1 MTVFKISKLIS
12 FSNNMSL
19 TTVKEAL
26 EIVVNNSQNFGI
38 EEVDFLSA
46 SGRVL
51 KENIFADRDF
61 PPFDRVSMDGIAISS
76 EAFKNGQR
84 TFKIEGIQAAG
95 SEQLTLQN
103 PANCMEAM
111 TGAVLPKN
119 ADAVIQY
126 ELLTI
131 ENGIATINLD
141 AVKSFQN
148 IHLKGTDKKQGDLL
162 IKENTKVSP
171 AEIGVFA
178 TVGKSTVKVAKQPKV
193 IIVSTGNEL
202 VEVGENPA
210 DHQIRRSNV
219 FTIVSLL
226 EKLHLK
232 AETLHILDDKE
243 VLLTKIES
251 LLNNYDVLI
260 FSGAVSKGKFDFIP
274 QVLNEL
280 GVKKL
285 FHQVKQRPG
294 KPFWFGRK
302 GEKTIFAFPGNP
314 VSTFVNCIKYFN
326 PWYYKSVG
334 LKFENEQQAILSE
347 DFYFKPEMTYFL
359 QVKLNQVEGKLWATP
374 ISGKGSGD
382 LANLA
387 DADAFLELPDNRS
400 NFTKGEVFP
409 VIIYR

>member
-1 MTVFKISKLIS
+1 MDLIK
-12 FSNNMSL
+12 
-19 TTVKEAL
+19 VKEAL
-26 EIVVNNSQNFGI
+26 EIVVNNSENFGI
-38 EEVDFLSA
+38 EEVDFLNS

-51 KENIFADRDF
+51 KESIFADRDF

-76 EAFKNGQR
+76 EAFNNGQR

-95 SEQLTLQN
+95 SPQLTLQN
-103 PANCMEAM
+103 PSNCMEAM

-119 ADAVIQY
+119 TDAVIQY

-131 ENGIATINLD
+131 ENGIASVHLE

-162 IKENTKVSP
+162 INENTLISP
-171 AEIGVFA
+171 AEIGIFA
-178 TVGKSTVKVAKQPKV
+178 TVGKTKVKVAKQPKV
-193 IIVSTGNEL
+193 MVVSTGNEL
-202 VEVGENPA
+202 MEVGEIPA

-219 FTIVSLL
+219 FTLVSLL
-226 EKLHLK
+226 ENLKIK
-232 AETLHILDDKE
+232 AETLHILDDKK
-243 VLLTKIES
+243 VLLSKIES
-251 LLNNYDVLI
+251 LLTTYDVLI

-274 QVLNEL
+274 EVLDQL

-285 FHQVKQRPG
+285 FHEVKQRPG
-294 KPFWFGRK
+294 KPFWFGKK

-314 VSTFVNCIKYFN
+314 VSTFVNCVKYFY
-326 PWYYKSVG
+326 PWHYKSVG
-334 LKFENEQQAILSE
+334 LNFENKHQAILSE

-359 QVKLNQVEGKLWATP
+359 QVKLNQVEGKLMATP

-387 DADAFLELPDNRS
+387 EADAFLELPDNRS

-409 VIIYR
+409 VIIYRQ

>member
-1 MTVFKISKLIS
+1 MNLIK
-12 FSNNMSL
+12 
-19 TTVKEAL
+19 VKEAL

-38 EEVDFLSA
+38 EEVDFLNS
-46 SGRVL
+46 SGRIL
-51 KENIFADRDF
+51 KENILADRDF

-76 EAFKNGQR
+76 AAFNSGQR

-103 PANCMEAM
+103 AGNCLEAM

-119 ADAVIQY
+119 TDAVIQY

-131 ENGIATINLD
+131 ENGIATINLE

-162 IKENTKVSP
+162 VKENTLISP

-178 TVGKSTVKVAKQPKV
+178 TVGKSVVKVAKQPKV

-202 VEVGENPA
+202 VEVDENPA

-219 FTIVSLL
+219 FTMVSLL
-226 EKLHLK
+226 EKLQIK
-232 AETLHILDDKE
+232 AETLHILDDKQ
-243 VLLTKIES
+243 VLLTQIES
-251 LLNNYDVLI
+251 LLKNYDVLI

-274 QVLNEL
+274 EVLNEM

-285 FHQVKQRPG
+285 FHEVKQRPG
-294 KPFWFGRK
+294 KPFWFGK
-302 GEKTIFAFPGNP
+302 KNKKVVFAFPGNP
-314 VSTFVNCIKYFN
+314 VSTFVNCVKYFY
-326 PWYYKSVG
+326 PWHYKSVG
-334 LKFENEQQAILSE
+334 LNFENQHQAILSE
-347 DFYFKPEMTYFL
+347 DFYFKPELTYFL

-387 DADAFLELPDNRS
+387 EADAFLELPDNRS

-409 VIIYR
+409 VIIYRQ

>member
-1 MTVFKISKLIS
+1 MNLIK
-12 FSNNMSL
+12 
-19 TTVKEAL
+19 VKEAL
-26 EIVVNNSQNFGI
+26 EIVVNNSQNFGV
-38 EEVDFLSA
+38 EEVDFLNS
-46 SGRVL
+46 SGRIL

-76 EAFKNGQR
+76 EAFNNGQR

-103 PANCMEAM
+103 ASNCMEAM

-119 ADAVIQY
+119 TDAVIQY

-131 ENGIATINLD
+131 ENGIAKVNLE

-162 IKENTKVSP
+162 IKENTLISP

-178 TVGKSTVKVAKQPKV
+178 TVGKSVVKVAKRPKV
-193 IIVSTGNEL
+193 IVVSTGNEL
-202 VEVGENPA
+202 VEVAENPA

-219 FTIVSLL
+219 FTMVSLL
-226 EKLHLK
+226 EKLHIK
-232 AETLHILDDKE
+232 AETMHILDDKE

-251 LLNNYDVLI
+251 LLENYDVLI

-274 QVLNEL
+274 EVLDQL
-280 GVKKL
+280 GVNKL
-285 FHQVKQRPG
+285 FHEVKQRPG
-294 KPFWFGRK
+294 KPFWFGK
-302 GEKTIFAFPGNP
+302 KNNKVIFAFPGNP
-314 VSTFVNCIKYFN
+314 VSTFVNCLKYFY

-334 LKFENEQQAILSE
+334 LNFENKHQAILSE
-347 DFYFKPEMTYFL
+347 DFYFKPELTYFL
-359 QVKLNQVEGKLWATP
+359 QVKLNQIEGTLWATP

-400 NFTKGEVFP
+400 NFTKGAIFP

>member
-1 MTVFKISKLIS
+1 MNLIK
-12 FSNNMSL
+12 
-19 TTVKEAL
+19 VKEAI
-26 EIVVNNSQNFGI
+26 EIVINNSENFGI
-38 EEVDFLSA
+38 EEVDFLNA

-51 KENIFADRDF
+51 KEAVLADRDF

-76 EAFKNGQR
+76 EAFSNGQR
-84 TFKIEGIQAAG
+84 MFAIEGVQAAG
-95 SEQLTLQN
+95 GPQLTLQN
-103 PANCMEAM
+103 ASNCLEAM

-119 ADAVIQY
+119 TDVVIQY

-131 ENGIATINLD
+131 ENGIAKVNLE
-141 AVKSFQN
+141 AVKNFQN

-162 IKENTKVSP
+162 VKENTLISP
-171 AEIGVFA
+171 AEIGIFA
-178 TVGKSTVKVAKQPKV
+178 TVGKTMVKVAKQPKV
-193 IIVSTGNEL
+193 MVVSTGNEL
-202 VEVGENPA
+202 VEVGENPG

-219 FTIVSLL
+219 FTMFSLL
-226 EKLHLK
+226 EKLQIK

-251 LLNNYDVLI
+251 LLENYDVLI

-274 QVLNEL
+274 EVLNEL

-294 KPFWFGRK
+294 KPFWFGK
-302 GEKTIFAFPGNP
+302 KDKKTVFAFPGNP
-314 VSTFVNCIKYFN
+314 VSTFINCLKYFY
-326 PWYYKSVG
+326 PWYYKSAG
-334 LKFENEQQAILSE
+334 LNFENKQQAILSE
-347 DFYFKPEMTYFL
+347 DFYFKPELTYFL
-359 QVKLNQVEGKLWATP
+359 QVKLNQTEGKLWATP

>member
-1 MTVFKISKLIS
+1 MDLI
-12 FSNNMSL
+12 N
-19 TTVKEAL
+19 VKEAL
-26 EIVVNNSQNFGI
+26 EIVLTHSENFGI
-38 EEVDFLSA
+38 EEVDFLNS

-51 KENIFADRDF
+51 KESIFADRDF

-76 EAFKNGQR
+76 EAFNNGQR
-84 TFKIEGIQAAG
+84 AFKIEGIQPAG

-103 PANCMEAM
+103 PLNCLEAM

-131 ENGIATINLD
+131 ENGIATVNIE

-162 IKENTKVSP
+162 INENTLISP
-171 AEIGVFA
+171 AEIGIFS
-178 TVGKSTVKVAKQPKV
+178 TVGKTKVKVAKQPKV
-193 IIVSTGNEL
+193 MIVSTGNEL
-202 VEVGENPA
+202 VEVGEIPA

-226 EKLHLK
+226 EKLRIK
-232 AETLHILDDKE
+232 AETLHIMDDKE

-251 LLNNYDVLI
+251 LLTNYDVLI

-274 QVLNEL
+274 EVLNEL

-294 KPFWFGRK
+294 KPFWFGKK

-314 VSTFVNCIKYFN
+314 VSTFVNCVKYFY
-326 PWYYKSVG
+326 PWHYKSVG
-334 LKFENEQQAILSE
+334 LNFENKQQAILSE

-359 QVKLNQVEGKLWATP
+359 QVKLSQEEGKLWATP
-374 ISGKGSGD
+374 VSGKGSGD

-409 VIIYR
+409 IISYRQ

>member
-1 MTVFKISKLIS
+1 MDLIK
-12 FSNNMSL
+12 
-19 TTVKEAL
+19 VKEAI
-26 EIVVNNSQNFGI
+26 EIVINNSQNFGN
-38 EEVDFLSA
+38 EEVDFLNSC
-46 SGRVL
+46 GRIL

-76 EAFKNGQR
+76 KAFNAGQR

-95 SEQLTLQN
+95 SAQLTLQN
-103 PANCMEAM
+103 SANCMEAM

-119 ADAVIQY
+119 TDAIIQY

-131 ENGIATINLD
+131 ENGIATINLE
-141 AVKSFQN
+141 ALKNLQN
-148 IHLKGTDKKQGDLL
+148 IHLKGTDKKEGDLL
-162 IKENTKVSP
+162 INENTLISP
-171 AEIGVFA
+171 AEIGIFA
-178 TVGKSTVKVAKQPKV
+178 TVGKSVVKVAKQPKV

-202 VEVGENPA
+202 VEVGEIPA
-210 DHQIRRSNV
+210 AHQIRRSNV
-219 FTIVSLL
+219 FTLVSLL
-226 EKLHLK
+226 ENLK
-232 AETLHILDDKE
+232 IKVDSLHILDDKK
-243 VLLTKIES
+243 VLLNKIES

-274 QVLNEL
+274 EVLNEL
-280 GVKKL
+280 GVKKR

-294 KPFWFGRK
+294 KPFWFGKK
-302 GEKTIFAFPGNP
+302 GDKTIFAFPGNP
-314 VSTFVNCIKYFN
+314 VSTFVNCVKYFY

-334 LKFENEQQAILSE
+334 LNFENKQQAILSE

-359 QVKLNQVEGKLWATP
+359 QVKLTQVEGKLMATP

-387 DADAFLELPDNRS
+387 LADAFLELPDNRS

-409 VIIYR
+409 ILRYRSV